1 METHQNLTKWYTATL
16 TLTIILPIIYII
28 YLVLLVQASDK
39 GFQAF
44 FNEEPVFTILLMISL
59 INPFWGHLLNS
70 MPKEQR
76 TKKGKADKLLNF
88 MLASQIVVGNILMAI
103 VVFITKRK
111 LHRANAAN
119 SLTIFEKTA
128 AIFLLIFTIFC
139 GIILLR
145 LTIVSL

>member
-1 METHQNLTKWYTATL
+1 METQKNLTKWYTATL
-16 TLTIILPIIYII
+16 SLTIILPIIYII
-28 YLVLLVQASDK
+28 YLVLIVQASGK

-59 INPFWGHLLNS
+59 INPFWGHLLS
-70 MPKEQR
+70 SIPREQR
-76 TKKGKADKLLNF
+76 IKKGRADKLLNF
-88 MLASQIVVGNILMAI
+88 VLASQIVVGNILMAI
-103 VVFITKRK
+103 VVFMTKRK
-111 LHRANAAN
+111 LHRVNAAN
-119 SLTIFEKTA
+119 SLTIFEKTV